1 MAQSINQDS
10 MRDLNLK
17 VMLQFLFNHPQTSRI
32 EIANNLK
39 LNKSTISSLYTSL
52 NKQGY
57 ISEIG
62 YGDSSES
69 GGRRPIL
76 IKFNRHYGYTI
87 NFELGHHHL
96 RMMIN
101 WLTGEKITFNSI
113 SVIDKDIFEILA
125 IMKDKIQSVSIPAA
139 DHQLLG
145 ISIAINGIVDH
156 NQILDSPFIDMQ
168 GVNLTKELSI
178 FNVPIILENEA
189 NLAAIATRDYF
200 TQHKLKHLIALNIH
214 NGIGAGII
222 INGQLY
228 RGNLSKA
235 GELGRSLF
243 LPYEKNNSTKRIEE
257 FYSEDAII
265 KKFGK
270 LKHIPHVDREKFL
283 EYYRADDQIAIQTMA
298 EFTEALV
305 YVLFNINQIFS
316 PELVSLQSRII
327 GEIPELV
334 STIKHRYTEIS
345 NQQMTTKIKLSNMVE
360 DAPLYGGASLLAHSL
375 LSLDHYQLQLHL

>member
-1 MAQSINQDS
+1 MTQSINQDS

-32 EIANNLK
+32 EIANNLN
-39 LNKSTISSLYTSL
+39 LNKSTISSLYTTL

-62 YGDSSES
+62 YGDSSVS
-69 GGRRPIL
+69 GGRRPML

-113 SVIDKDIFEILA
+113 PVVGKDIFEILS
-125 IMKDKIQSVSIPAA
+125 IMKDKIQSISIPVAL
-139 DHQLLG
+139 HQLLG

-156 NQILDSPFIDMQ
+156 NHILDSPFIDMQ
-168 GVNLTKELSI
+168 NVDLINELAE
-178 FNVPIILENEA
+178 FNVPVILENEA

-200 TQHKLKHLIALNIH
+200 TQHKLNHLIALDIH

-228 RGNLSKA
+228 RGNLSRA

-243 LPYEKNNSTKRIEE
+243 LPFESSNSTIHIEE
-257 FYSEDAII
+257 LYSEDAII
-265 KKFGK
+265 KKFGE
-270 LKHIPHVDREKFL
+270 LKHIPHIDRNGFL
-283 EYYRADDQIAIQTMA
+283 EYYRADDQIAIQIMN

-316 PELVSLQSRII
+316 PELISLQSRII

-334 STIKHRYTEIS
+334 TTIKQRYTILS
-345 NQQMTTKIKLSNMVE
+345 NQGMTTKIKISNMIE

-375 LSLDHYQLQLHL
+375 LSLDHYQLQLRL